1 MTRGLCSMTQ
11 DSKIF
16 ATVQEALDEL
26 RAGRM
31 IIVVDDEDR
40 ENEGDFVM
48 AAQKVT
54 PEAVNFMAKH
64 GRGMICVP
72 TTPERLQELG
82 LPMMVERNTAK
93 LGTAFTVSVDAV
105 RGTTTG
111 ISAHDRAVT
120 IKAIADPATRP
131 EDLARPGHIHPLRAE
146 DGGVLVRAGHTEAVV
161 DLVRLAGLG
170 NSGVLCEILSED
182 GSMARLPEL
191 IGIAEKWNLK
201 IVTIA
206 DLIKYRRVNERLVY
220 RFATCR
226 IPTDYGEF
234 TAHGYQAAVESSP
247 YIALVM
253 GDVSD
258 GEPTL
263 VRIHSGCFTGDVLR
277 SRRCDCGEQLD
288 TAMRMI
294 AEEGKGVIL
303 YIYHQEGRGIGLVN
317 KLKAYVLQDH
327 GADTVE
333 ANRMLGF
340 PEDLRDY
347 SLGAQVL
354 VDLGLK
360 KIRIMTN
367 NPAKYA
373 ALQGFDLEI
382 VERVPLVCKPHKDN
396 LRYLSTKRDR
406 MGHLLDCSD
415 TPESAHQGEEAGKR
429 APGSEQSQSSK

>member
-1 MTRGLCSMTQ
+1 MQSEERT
-11 DSKIF
+11 F
-16 ATVQEALDEL
+16 ATIPEALEDI
-26 RAGRM
+26 RAGKM
-31 IIVVDDEDR
+31 VIVVDDEDR
-40 ENEGDFVM
+40 ENEGDFIM
-48 AAQKVT
+48 AAEKVT
-54 PEAVNFMAKH
+54 PEAVNFMAKY

-72 TTPERLQELG
+72 TTIERLEELG

-120 IKAIADPATRP
+120 IKVFSDPDARP
-131 EDLARPGHIHPLRAE
+131 EDLARPGHVHPLRAE

-170 NSGVLCEILSED
+170 CSGVLCEILSED

-191 IGIAEKWNLK
+191 TEIARKWDMK

-206 DLIKYRRVNERLVY
+206 DLIKYRRVNERLVL
-220 RFATCR
+220 RFASCR
-226 IPTDYGEF
+226 IPTRYGEF
-234 TAHGYQAAVESSP
+234 IAHGYQSTVEASP

-253 GDVSD
+253 GDVAGD
-258 GEPTL
+258 EPVL
-263 VRIHSGCFTGDVLR
+263 VRIHSGCFTGDVLG
-277 SRRCDCGEQLD
+277 SLRCDCGEQLQ
-288 TAMRMI
+288 TAMRMV
-294 AEEGKGVIL
+294 AEEGKGVVL
-303 YIYHQEGRGIGLVN
+303 YIYHHEGRGIGLVN

-333 ANRMLGF
+333 ANTLLGF
-340 PEDLRDY
+340 PGDMRDY

-360 KIRIMTN
+360 KIRLMTN
-367 NPAKYA
+367 NPAKYV

-382 VERVPLVCKPHKDN
+382 VDRVPIVCQPNADN
-396 LRYLSTKRDR
+396 QRYLSTKREK
-406 MGHLLDCSD
+406 MGHLLDEHMFRQCVPPGD
-415 TPESAHQGEEAGKR
+415 EAGETPGEGEE
-429 APGSEQSQSSK
+429 

>member
-1 MTRGLCSMTQ
+1 MSTDDNT
-11 DSKIF
+11 F
-16 ATVQEALDEL
+16 AGIAEALDDL
-26 RAGRM
+26 RAGKM

-40 ENEGDFVM
+40 ENEGDFIM
-48 AAQKVT
+48 AAEKVT

-72 TTPERLQELG
+72 TTSERLEELG

-111 ISAHDRAVT
+111 ISAHDRAIT
-120 IKAIADPATRP
+120 IKTFADPEAKP
-131 EDLARPGHIHPLRAE
+131 EDLARPGHVHPLRAE

-170 NSGVLCEILSED
+170 SSGVLCEILSED

-191 IGIAEKWNLK
+191 TEIAAKWDMK

-206 DLIKYRRVNERLVY
+206 DLIKYRRVNERLVF
-220 RFATCR
+220 RFASCR
-226 IPTDYGEF
+226 IPTRHGEF
-234 TAHGYQAAVESSP
+234 IAHGYQSTVEASP

-253 GDVSD
+253 GDVAGD
-258 GEPTL
+258 EPVL
-263 VRIHSGCFTGDVLR
+263 VRIHSGCFTGDVLG
-277 SRRCDCGEQLD
+277 SLRCDCGEQLD
-288 TAMRMI
+288 AAMRMV
-294 AEEGKGVIL
+294 AQEGKGVIL

-333 ANRMLGF
+333 ANALLGF
-340 PEDLRDY
+340 PGDMRDY

-360 KIRIMTN
+360 KIRLMTN
-367 NPAKYA
+367 NPAKYV

-382 VERVPLVCKPHKDN
+382 IERVPIECEPNTDN
-396 LRYLSTKRDR
+396 ARYLSTKREK
-406 MGHLLDCSD
+406 MGHLLDERMFTKCEQSG
-415 TPESAHQGEEAGKR
+415 TQAGEE
-429 APGSEQSQSSK
+429 QSSPE

>member
-1 MTRGLCSMTQ
+1 MPNNGNT
-11 DSKIF
+11 F
-16 ATVQEALDEL
+16 ASIPEALEEL
-26 RAGRM
+26 RAGK
-31 IIVVDDEDR
+31 IAIVVDDQDR
-40 ENEGDFVM
+40 ENEGDFIM
-48 AAQKVT
+48 AAEKVK
-54 PEAVNFMAKH
+54 PEAVNFMAAH
-64 GRGMICVP
+64 GRGLICVP
-72 TTPERLQELG
+72 TTGQRLEELG

-105 RGTTTG
+105 HDTTTG

-120 IKAIADPATRP
+120 IKAFADPNARP
-131 EDLARPGHIHPLRAE
+131 EDLARPGHVLPLRAE

-170 NSGVLCEILSED
+170 SSGILCEILSED

-191 IGIAEKWNLK
+191 VEIARKWDIK

-206 DLIKYRRVNERLVY
+206 DLIKYRRTNERLVF
-220 RFATCR
+220 RFASCR
-226 IPTDYGEF
+226 IPTRHGEF
-234 TAHGYQAAVESSP
+234 IAHGYQSTVEASP

-253 GDVSD
+253 GDVST

-263 VRIHSGCFTGDVLR
+263 VRIHSGCFTGDVLG
-277 SRRCDCGEQLD
+277 SLRCDCGDQLQ
-288 TAMRMI
+288 TAMKMI
-294 AEEGKGVIL
+294 AGEGRGVVL

-333 ANRMLGF
+333 ANQLLGF
-340 PEDLRDY
+340 PGDMRDY

-360 KIRIMTN
+360 KIRLMTN

-382 VERVPLVCKPHKDN
+382 VDRVPIVCKPTKDN
-396 LRYLSTKRDR
+396 VRYLKTKRKK
-406 MGHLLDCSD
+406 MGHLLDDKLLDECAGHD
-415 TPESAHQGEEAGKR
+415 EAGEARLTPEQDDTQEG
-429 APGSEQSQSSK
+429 